1 MEIQTKPQITFF
13 NRYENMDSET
23 RRMILDVINDL
34 YECPLGHSTFTM
46 QNWLSGTFDGYDY
59 SDVAIFSHELASIT
73 HVDSELGAKI
83 SEIFGII
90 EKYPRTA
97 EPNNNIF

>member
-1 MEIQTKPQITFF
+1 MDIQTEPQITYF
-13 NRYENMDSET
+13 NRHESMDSET
-23 RRMILDVINDL
+23 RRMILDVIVDL
-34 YECPLGHSTFTM
+34 HDCPLGPSTSVM
-46 QNWLSGTFDGYDY
+46 ENWLYGAFDGYDY
-59 SDVAIFSHELASIT
+59 SDAVIFSYELASIT

-97 EPNNNIF
+97 SPNNNNF

>member
-1 MEIQTKPQITFF
+1 MDIQTKPEITYF
-13 NRYENMDSET
+13 NRHESMDSET

-46 QNWLSGTFDGYDY
+46 QNWLYGSFDGYDY

-73 HVDSELGAKI
+73 HVDTDLAVKI
-83 SEIFGII
+83 TDIFAII

-97 EPNNNIF
+97 NPNNNNF